1 MKTYVAHMP
10 TLLEP
15 LKDLKKN
22 ITQRS
27 NKHLAWPNKKL
38 ECNHILTLSHW
49 KITKV
54 FNPKKKYYTKKYI
67 KILKKC
73 KIERTD
79 GLIL

>member
-54 FNPKKKYYTKKYI
+54 FNPKKNITQKSTSKY
-67 KILKKC
+67 
-73 KIERTD
+73 
-79 GLIL
+79 